1 MRVYVCMYVRERER
15 ECVCVGGMCDSSWS
29 VVQHINSERW
39 DPAAFPFGVE
49 SRRHVVGD
57 RTKKEST
64 QTNGDRHWDQTGRS
78 RSCLAL
84 APAAAATSLRVRHGL
99 QIQIQGP
106 ASTRYP
112 SPRAKHGP
120 AGQLL
125 NMLPLPILLGCR
137 PSISSPD
144 RIPARH
150 TTKTP
155 REKETFFFLQRLPPP
170 SVRRQSRLP
179 RDSPKVPLPVPSQPP
194 GIALPCPNCTAQKV
208 LLI

>member
-1 MRVYVCMYVRERER
+1 
-15 ECVCVGGMCDSSWS
+15 MCDSSWS

-155 REKETFFFLQRLPPP
+155 REKETFFFYNVSLHRP
-170 SVRRQSRLP
+170 SVANRDCQEIP
-179 RDSPKVPLPVPSQPP
+179 RKFLFLCRPSLLVSPFPVRIVQHRKFY
-194 GIALPCPNCTAQKV
+194 LYR
-208 LLI
+208 